1 MSTQTTPLEELGH
14 ELGEAIADTPE
25 YRAFEEAK
33 AAVEADDEAQERI
46 SAFEQ
51 LREEFM
57 FARQAGQAT
66 QEDLEEV
73 QRKQEELHSLP
84 VMETFLDAQE
94 DLQARLED
102 VNRAISEPLAV
113 DFGGEAGGCC
123 QDE

>member
-1 MSTQTTPLEELGH
+1 
-14 ELGEAIADTPE
+14 
-25 YRAFEEAK
+25 
-33 AAVEADDEAQERI
+33 
-46 SAFEQ
+46 
-51 LREEFM
+51 M

-73 QRKQEELHSLP
+73 QQKQEALHSLP